1 MKIDSILILAAGK
14 GTRLRPYTENLPKSL
29 LPLGETNILR
39 NLILQ
44 SKKYFEE
51 AKIYVNTSYFAE
63 KIINEIA
70 NLPLEIRPRII
81 WEQIPLGPAF
91 TVTNHCNQTKGNV
104 LVLHG
109 DNFFTDLTF
118 SEFAKSINQNYQSE
132 SILLCHQRAK
142 QNARSQVVEKNGII
156 KSIKESS
163 ISDLNAAP
171 NRNYDSTLVWSSSGA
186 IVIKALSLVNFTPER
201 GVGLSPSLINYI
213 ANQEEL
219 YLEKCLGTRVSID
232 NEKSYLKALQICK
245 ESQKLFNRSF

>member
-156 KSIKESS
+156 KSITESS
-163 ISDLNAAP
+163 ILDLKAAP
-171 NRNYDSTLVWSSSGA
+171 DGNRDSTLVWSSSGA
-186 IVIKALSLVNFTPER
+186 IVIKALSLVNFIPER
-201 GVGLSPSLINYI
+201 GVGLSPNLINYI

-219 YLEKCLGTRVSID
+219 HLEKCLGTRVSID
-232 NEKSYLKALQICK
+232 NEESYLEAVQICK
-245 ESQKLFNRSF
+245 ESQKLFDRSF

>member
-14 GTRLRPYTENLPKSL
+14 GTRLRPYTDDLPKSL

-51 AKIYVNTSYFAE
+51 ARIYVNASYLAG
-63 KIINEIA
+63 KIINDVA

-81 WEQIPLGPAF
+81 WEPIPLGPAF
-91 TVTNHCNQTKGNV
+91 TVTNHCNETKGNV

-118 SEFAKSINQNYQSE
+118 SEFAKSINQNYQNA

-142 QNARSQVVEKNGII
+142 QSARSQVIIKNGMVQ
-156 KSIKESS
+156 SISESS
-163 ISDLNAAP
+163 ISDLDVPREENH
-171 NRNYDSTLVWSSSGA
+171 DSALVWSSSGA
-186 IVIKALSLVNFTPER
+186 IVIKEQSLVNFIPER
-201 GVGLSPSLINYI
+201 GASLSPNLINYI
-213 ANQEEL
+213 ASEQEL
-219 YLEKCLGTRVSID
+219 FLEKCLETRVSVD
-232 NEKSYLKALQICK
+232 NEKSYLEALQISK
-245 ESQKLFNRSF
+245 ESQKLFDRSL

>member
-171 NRNYDSTLVWSSSGA
+171 NGNCDSTLVWSSSGA